1 MFQVFLLRKCISCID
16 TFSCEKCTLNICLS
30 FSVHITKLKNVV
42 LGEKNASML
51 FQVPFKKLFQLAVQ
65 VSLRF
70 QRTFQIPWFEI
81 KVNEVAPLYSRGES
95 AHRLQTAPLL
105 LSLLCFYLSI
115 LLQHWESNA
124 PASA

>member
-1 MFQVFLLRKCISCID
+1 MPFYVK
-16 TFSCEKCTLNICLS
+16 KCTLNICLS

-42 LGEKNASML
+42 LGEKNASVL

-81 KVNEVAPLYSRGES
+81 KVNEVAPLYSRGECSGFRRLRCFSHSS
-95 AHRLQTAPLL
+95 ASTCQ
-105 LSLLCFYLSI
+105 FYCSTGNLMH
-115 LLQHWESNA
+115 LPQLNLTTKRFHCTV
-124 PASA
+124 